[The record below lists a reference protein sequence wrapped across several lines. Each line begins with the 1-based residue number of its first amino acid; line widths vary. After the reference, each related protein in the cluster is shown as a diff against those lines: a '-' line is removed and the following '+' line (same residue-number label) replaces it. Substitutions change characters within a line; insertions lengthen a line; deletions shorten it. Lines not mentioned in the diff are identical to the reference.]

1 MLETRN
7 LKKVYKTKKGV
18 SVTALNDVSIKF
30 PEKGLVFLLGKS
42 GSGKSTLLNL
52 LGGLDKYDEGEI
64 IIKGVSS
71 KDFKQSHFDS
81 YRNTYVG
88 FIFQEYNVLEEF
100 SVGANIAL
108 AIELQGKKATDEEIN
123 RILKQ
128 VDLEGF
134 GDRKP
139 NELSGGQKQ
148 RVAIARALVKQPEI
162 IMADEPTGALD
173 SNTGRQVFETLKN
186 LSKDKLVIVVSHDRE
201 FAEQFGDRII
211 ELADG
216 NVIDDVTRKVGYE
229 KQGEELNNGIS
240 FEKDTMTIKAGYH
253 LTEEDRERINQ
264 YIDGIGTDLKAII
277 KKVDRE
283 SFQQTDEEDI
293 VHKKGDF
300 KLIKSK
306 LPLKNAFKIGASGL
320 KHKKIRLVVTILL
333 SFVAFSLFALAD
345 TFGNYNHIK
354 TCTNSI
360 KDTNIT
366 YASVIKSLKIGSG
379 MNAYW
384 NDYGNSIRED
394 EITKL
399 NKDTGLDFTG
409 VVVTNQNMD
418 LPNYNKD
425 TELTKNGDMCHYALT
440 FSGYAN
446 LTESKIK
453 EMGYKIV
460 AGKLPKDNNE
470 IAISSY
476 VYETYA
482 KAGYISEDGIKS
494 EIKYYNDLVGKKL
507 KIDKKE
513 FTIVG
518 IVDTKVDMDRY
529 KSISEDSKG
538 KTSAQN
544 LTDFALSRELAHI
557 QQYSLACD
565 IFVSEEMLNSIK
577 EEYPNYVQL
586 INNYMY
592 VSSNDT
598 YIDSSRIASLS
609 EIDTK
614 DVTWVDGE
622 KTKLADNEII
632 IDINALSKNDEEG
645 YSYSK
650 KEALK
655 ILKESQYT
663 LDYYINDEDK
673 SINGVKVVGVLNA
686 DGKSDKYSDLYV
698 LPDSLYNLKWTE
710 GKGEYSYAVATMPTN
725 KADIEKLV
733 KYCYTEQGNMKYKI
747 ENSVTFELD
756 TVNEVLKVMSKVF
769 LYIGIGFAVFAMI
782 MLSNFIATSISY
794 KKQEIGILRAIGA
807 RSNDVFRIF
816 FLESFIIAMINFV
829 LSTIGT
835 GVATAII
842 NGMFRKKAGILIT
855 ILNFGPRQ
863 ILLLLVIS
871 IGVAAV
877 ASFIPVYKIASKRP
891 IEAIRNR

>member
-186 LSKDKLVIVVSHDRE
+186 LSKDKLVIVVSH
-201 FAEQFGDRII
+201 
-211 ELADG
+211 
-216 NVIDDVTRKVGYE
+216 E

-240 FEKDTMTIKAGYH
+240 FENDTMTIKSGYH

-264 YIDGIGTDLKAII
+264 YIDGIGTDLKAVI
-277 KKVDRE
+277 KKADRG
-283 SFQQTDEEDI
+283 SFQQTNEEDI
-293 VHKKGDF
+293 VHKKGNF

-384 NDYGNSIRED
+384 SDYGNSIRED

-409 VVVTNQNMD
+409 VVVTNQDMV
-418 LPNYNKD
+418 LPNYNKEV
-425 TELTKNGDMCHYALT
+425 ELTKNGDMCHYAT
-440 FSGYAN
+440 DFSGYAN

-544 LTDFALSRELAHI
+544 LTDFALSQELAHI

-565 IFVSEEMLNSIK
+565 IFVSEGMLNSIK

-592 VSSNDT
+592 VSSDDT

-655 ILKESQYT
+655 ILKDSQYT
-663 LDYYINDEDK
+663 LDYYIDDEDK

-686 DGKSDKYSDLYV
+686 DGKADKYSDLYV

-733 KYCYTEQGNMKYKI
+733 KYCYTEQGNMKYQI

>member
-1 MLETRN
+1 M
-7 LKKVYKTKKGV
+7 V
-18 SVTALNDVSIKF
+18 
-30 PEKGLVFLLGKS
+30 
-42 GSGKSTLLNL
+42 
-52 LGGLDKYDEGEI
+52 
-64 IIKGVSS
+64 
-71 KDFKQSHFDS
+71 
-81 YRNTYVG
+81 
-88 FIFQEYNVLEEF
+88 
-100 SVGANIAL
+100 
-108 AIELQGKKATDEEIN
+108 
-123 RILKQ
+123 
-128 VDLEGF
+128 
-134 GDRKP
+134 
-139 NELSGGQKQ
+139 
-148 RVAIARALVKQPEI
+148 
-162 IMADEPTGALD
+162 
-173 SNTGRQVFETLKN
+173 
-186 LSKDKLVIVVSHDRE
+186 
-201 FAEQFGDRII
+201 
-211 ELADG
+211 
-216 NVIDDVTRKVGYE
+216 
-229 KQGEELNNGIS
+229 
-240 FEKDTMTIKAGYH
+240 
-253 LTEEDRERINQ
+253 
-264 YIDGIGTDLKAII
+264 
-277 KKVDRE
+277 
-283 SFQQTDEEDI
+283 
-293 VHKKGDF
+293 
-300 KLIKSK
+300 
-306 LPLKNAFKIGASGL
+306 
-320 KHKKIRLVVTILL
+320 
-333 SFVAFSLFALAD
+333 
-345 TFGNYNHIK
+345 
-354 TCTNSI
+354 
-360 KDTNIT
+360 
-366 YASVIKSLKIGSG
+366 
-379 MNAYW
+379 
-384 NDYGNSIRED
+384 
-394 EITKL
+394 
-399 NKDTGLDFTG
+399 
-409 VVVTNQNMD
+409 
-418 LPNYNKD
+418 LPNYNKEV
-425 TELTKNGDMCHYALT
+425 ELTKNGDMCHYAT
-440 FSGYAN
+440 DFSGYAN
-446 LTESKIK
+446 LTEAKIK

-482 KAGYISEDGIKS
+482 KAGYISEDGTKS

-507 KIDKKE
+507 KIDKKK
-513 FTIVG
+513 FTVVG

-544 LTDFALSRELAHI
+544 LTDFALSQELAHI

-565 IFVSEEMLNSIK
+565 IFVSEGMLNSIK

-592 VSSNDT
+592 VSSDDT

-655 ILKESQYT
+655 ILKDSQYT
-663 LDYYINDEDK
+663 LDYYIDDEDK

-686 DGKSDKYSDLYV
+686 DGKADKYSDLYV

-733 KYCYTEQGNMKYKI
+733 KYCYTEQGNMKYQI

-877 ASFIPVYKIASKRP
+877 ASFIPVYKIASKKP